1 MELSKE
7 IKIEAREIVSEYS
20 QIFNELEKLEMMTSS
35 LDLQKDLLL
44 SRLTLLRD
52 RERLLI
58 DNLGEVDKQITLDE
72 LLS

>member
-7 IKIEAREIVSEYS
+7 IKIEARGIVSEYS
-20 QIFNELEKLEMMTSS
+20 QLFNELEKLEMMASS